1 MFVMLP
7 PPSAEYIASLSIKAL
22 DTLASWN
29 IIKFVSS
36 ANNFCILPLAGSADF
51 VISSPT
57 ENTLVSFIPV
67 LELNIPEY
75 IKELPLTTALGS
87 SSTR

>member
-1 MFVMLP
+1 LLLVIEP

-22 DTLASWN
+22 LTLFSWN
-29 IIKFVSS
+29 TIKLVSS
-36 ANNFCILPLAGSADF
+36 AYNFCIEPLAGSADF

-57 ENTLVSFIPV
+57 EKTFVNELTL
-67 LELNIPEY
+67 
-75 IKELPLTTALGS
+75 KEAFGS